1 MPAAAAQSSNELI
14 ANAVPRLIERFISL
28 CHCFVEHKSG
38 RIRRLSHW
46 RTAVSFCW
54 YPAEVLVSTF
64 ATFSKWN
71 GRVVDTQA
79 MLLLLLGGVVILVWR
94 SFFSGYG
101 SQKGKNLATKE
112 DIDAITD
119 KIENVKLLYAKQHG
133 EFLEGL
139 RSKQQLRMAALE
151 KRLEAHQQAFTFWRK
166 LMFEANS
173 RAVITTVNDCQE
185 WWERNCL
192 YLSSDA
198 RAAFRQA
205 YFAAADHP
213 SFLAGTGGAIRKAGE
228 AIVSGVELST
238 LGERE
243 AEDVTD
249 PVRRVR

>member
-1 MPAAAAQSSNELI
+1 MTPALQTSAFFE
-14 ANAVPRLIERFISL
+14 PSL
-28 CHCFVEHKSG
+28 A
-38 RIRRLSHW
+38 RR
-46 RTAVSFCW
+46 A
-54 YPAEVLVSTF
+54 
-64 ATFSKWN
+64 
-71 GRVVDTQA
+71 G
-79 MLLLLLGGVVILVWR
+79 
-94 SFFSGYG
+94 
-101 SQKGKNLATKE
+101 
-112 DIDAITD
+112 
-119 KIENVKLLYAKQHG
+119 QHG